1 MISRYVSRGLSTA
14 LLQRRIRAKGAP
26 IVNASPVKIDHE
38 PPPEPSNAGRAPAE
52 MVTAE
57 SGRSSR
63 PPGSADIAAMLEA
76 ARARAAAEFSAADD
90 RDARPPKP
98 RRFWMQ
104 ALAAGLWSLFA
115 IIAGGSVIV
124 LASGNFGAIGLV
136 AAAIIALLAALLFTG
151 AVIKAVSPIL
161 LAGALVRRASG
172 KSEQAAAQLAGAE
185 VLSSLS
191 IAERVLD
198 ADPDA
203 RLIARRD
210 GVVAYANAAYFD
222 LAREAGVIGPAGL
235 PPRIDRLFAQ
245 QGGEAT
251 KVFRLCRA
259 AKSAVAAEEVISQ
272 VMGLA
277 NGGRR
282 RRFEVS
288 VRAVANASDFVSWRL
303 RELAIEEE
311 QHDMLAASYAD
322 FPRPV
327 FAIERSGQIAWA
339 NARARESLGVE
350 RGALRRL
357 EDIVLGETAEL
368 TRGLWQV
375 DQQPQAARIRCRGD
389 DPAEATLTAFRR
401 GGMGE
406 GFVCVELAIKEETH
420 GAAETTGTGDV
431 SEAPFGMAIIEGE
444 IGRDARIIECN
455 RVFADTFGNIK
466 ANTPLARAMG
476 AAALEEL
483 ADELKRKP
491 GPGGAVRPVDAVI
504 GDGPAARVFSVYAR
518 PVKRRRGSYGPR
530 RTVLYTVEITDR
542 KRMEQDHTQDQKLK
556 AIGFI
561 AGEVAHDF
569 NNVLTVILGNCEM
582 LMLRH
587 PVGDPAYEELVQIR
601 ENAQRAANMTKQL
614 LAYSRKQ
621 TLNRKVQSLTDV
633 ILDFSPF
640 LNRAIGEKVRL
651 EVVNGR
657 GVPNVKVDRQQLE
670 TAIMN
675 LAVNARDAMAPAG
688 GILTIRTRLVAA
700 EEAAAL
706 GVAAIAA
713 HDCALIEVADTG
725 PGVPTDIMDKIFDP
739 FFTTKEE
746 GKGTGLGLSTVD
758 GIIGQMGGAIVV
770 ANAPEGG
777 AVFRVYLPA
786 HQASDEDAAAS
797 EAAEAAEA
805 AATSLA
811 HGDYSG
817 AGRILVVED
826 EDGVRAFVI
835 AMLKRAGYEIEAAA
849 NGVEALEALEADPDY
864 DLIITDVMMDQID
877 GPTFIME
884 ARARLGVQA
893 AVIFMSGYAETAVR
907 AQLDAVDNATFIQK
921 PFAMAQLGARV
932 KDVLQARRAAA
943 QTN

>member
-1 MISRYVSRGLSTA
+1 M
-14 LLQRRIRAKGAP
+14 
-26 IVNASPVKIDHE
+26 NASPARTEPEAAPPSTADSPDAAPHE
-38 PPPEPSNAGRAPAE
+38 ETAG
-52 MVTAE
+52 TA
-57 SGRSSR
+57 SR
-63 PPGSADIAAMLEA
+63 PPDAADIAGMLEA
-76 ARARAAAEFSAADD
+76 ARARAAAEFTGVAETSPDGPA
-90 RDARPPKP
+90 P

-104 ALAAGLWSLFA
+104 VLAALLWSLFA
-115 IIAGGSVIV
+115 IIAGAAVVVLGS
-124 LASGNFGAIGLV
+124 GDFGAIGLV
-136 AAAIIALLAALLFTG
+136 AAAIVAMVAALLVTA
-151 AVIKAVSPIL
+151 AVIKAVSPVL
-161 LAGALVRRASG
+161 LAGALMRRASG

-222 LAREAGVIGPAGL
+222 LSREAGVIGPAGL

-259 AKSAVAAEEVISQ
+259 AKSAIAAEEVVSQ
-272 VMGLA
+272 VMGLS

-288 VRAVANASDFVSWRL
+288 VRPVAEASEFVSWRL

-327 FAIERSGQIAWA
+327 IAVERAGQIAWA
-339 NARARESLGVE
+339 NARARDSLGVE

-357 EDIVLGETAEL
+357 EDIVLGETADL
-368 TRGLWQV
+368 IRGLWQV
-375 DQQPQAARIRCRGD
+375 DQTPQLARIRRRGD
-389 DPAEATLTAFRR
+389 EPADAVLTAFRR
-401 GGMGE
+401 GGVGE
-406 GFVCVELAIKEETH
+406 GFVCVELSIKEEAQ
-420 GAAETTGTGDV
+420 GAADASVTGDV

-444 IGRDARIIECN
+444 IGRDARIVECN

-476 AAALEEL
+476 AAALEDL
-483 ADELKRKP
+483 AAEIRRKP
-491 GPGGAVRPVDAVI
+491 APGGSVRPVDAMI
-504 GDGPAARVFSVYAR
+504 GEGPAARVFSVYAR
-518 PVKRRRGSYGPR
+518 PVKRRRGGYGPR

-542 KRMEQDHTQDQKLK
+542 KRMEQDYAQDQKLK

-621 TLNRKVQSLTDV
+621 TLSRKVQSLTDV

-657 GVPNVKVDRQQLE
+657 GLPNVKVDRRQLE
-670 TAIMN
+670 TAVMN
-675 LAVNARDAMAPAG
+675 LAVNARDAMAPNG
-688 GILTIRTRLVAA
+688 GTLTIRTRFVPAD
-700 EEAAAL
+700 EAGALGLAAL
-706 GVAAIAA
+706 GAQ
-713 HDCALIEVADTG
+713 DCALIEVADTG
-725 PGVPTDIMDKIFDP
+725 PGVPAEIMDKIFDP

-786 HQASDEDAAAS
+786 HQETGEDSAENDAAD
-797 EAAEAAEA
+797 AAIA

-835 AMLKRAGYEIEAAA
+835 AMLKRAGYEVEAAA
-849 NGVEALEALEADPDY
+849 NGVEALEALEVDPDY

-877 GPTFIME
+877 GPTFIMD

-907 AQLDAVDNATFIQK
+907 AQLDAVENASFIQK

-932 KDVLQARRAAA
+932 KDVLQARRTAT
-943 QTN
+943 QQS